1 MTLIIN
7 GETKEF
13 NDSSSLQNIITDLQI
28 ENKVMAAAVN
38 MNIVKKDEWSSFI
51 PKNDDKIE
59 LLQFVGGGWFFMS
72 REKGNFAEKR
82 AISFLQDLNFQII
95 EQNFYAKKLGEIDI
109 IAKKNEIYHFC
120 EVKSAPDYET
130 AINNLTASKLSK
142 IKRSV
147 DYYLQTKKL
156 DVAFCIDAIIIVDKD
171 ITFLENITI

>member
-1 MTLIIN
+1 
-7 GETKEF
+7 
-13 NDSSSLQNIITDLQI
+13 
-28 ENKVMAAAVN
+28 
-38 MNIVKKDEWSSFI
+38 
-51 PKNDDKIE
+51 
-59 LLQFVGGGWFFMS
+59 MS

-109 IAKKNEIYHFC
+109 IAKKNDTYHFC

-130 AINNLTASKLSK
+130 AINNLTSSKLSK

-156 DVAFCIDAIIIVDKD
+156 DVAFCIDAIIITDETID
-171 ITFLENITI
+171 FIENITI

>member
-1 MTLIIN
+1 
-7 GETKEF
+7 
-13 NDSSSLQNIITDLQI
+13 
-28 ENKVMAAAVN
+28 
-38 MNIVKKDEWSSFI
+38 
-51 PKNDDKIE
+51 
-59 LLQFVGGGWFFMS
+59 MS

-109 IAKKNEIYHFC
+109 IAKKNDTYHFC

-156 DVAFCIDAIIIVDKD
+156 DVAFCIDAIIVNDKE
-171 ITFLENITI
+171 INFLENITL